1 MPKYK
6 NGKVVHSRIKV
17 QGLIR
22 SKCHLDFHRKII
34 STRGYLEKLVTLK
47 NLLKDSS
54 VNVNGGCKENEVLNS

>member
-47 NLLKDSS
+47 NLLKD
-54 VNVNGGCKENEVLNS
+54 